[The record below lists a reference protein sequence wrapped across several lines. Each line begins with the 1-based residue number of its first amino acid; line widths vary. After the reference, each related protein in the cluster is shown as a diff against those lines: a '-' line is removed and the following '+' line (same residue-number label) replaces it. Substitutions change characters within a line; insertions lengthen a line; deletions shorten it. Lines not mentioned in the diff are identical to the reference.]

1 VSSNASPVVSSAL
14 PLAQTEAELLR
25 LVLDLGAADDLAGL
39 SAAELN
45 LADASVA
52 LPATPRAVIDDVRAL
67 IDSGQDPLGDTFC
80 QLRTADTRRGDGAFY
95 TPPALVE
102 PMIAWV
108 TAEQPERVVDAGCGS
123 GRFAAAVAR
132 ANPDVALV
140 AVDLD
145 PFATLMTRA
154 HLHAVKARNFT
165 VVQGDYTRLDLPAW
179 DGRTAFIGNPPYVRH
194 HQLTPQ
200 AKAWARAAAE
210 KLGHSISGLAGL
222 HALFFLATAAHGK
235 PGDVGCFVTSSE
247 WLDVNYGA
255 IIRALLLKE
264 LGGHSIHVIEPEAL
278 PFSDATTTA
287 AITTFRLGDQ
297 PDSVRLRKVSA
308 ASELAPLA
316 DVGQPVLRRRLEEA
330 NRWSVFLRPAEHVP
344 DGFVELGELC
354 RVHRGTVT
362 GSNETWILDHTAD
375 LPDSVLLPSITRA
388 RELFAAGDR
397 LTDSSRLKRVADIP
411 AELEELDSAD
421 LKLVKRF
428 IAAAKKAGVHRGYIA
443 SHRKAWW
450 SLGMKE
456 PAPILAT
463 YMARRPPAFV
473 LNDVDARH
481 VNIAHGVY
489 PREALDDHT
498 TARLA
503 LALRAA
509 AQRSSSRVYAG
520 GLMKWEPKEM
530 ERLMVP
536 TLATLR
542 SHVDLTAALEPVG
555 VR

>member
-1 VSSNASPVVSSAL
+1 M
-14 PLAQTEAELLR
+14 QTEAELLR
-25 LVLDLGAADDLAGL
+25 LVLDLGAADDAVTL
-39 SAAELN
+39 STGERALIDAATAEP
-45 LADASVA
+45 ASRRT
-52 LPATPRAVIDDVRAL
+52 LDEVRAL
-67 IDSGQDPLGDTFC
+67 IDAGQDPLGEVFC
-80 QLRTADTRRGDGAFY
+80 RLRNADTRRGDGAFY
-95 TPPALVE
+95 TPAALVD
-102 PMIAWV
+102 PMVEWV
-108 TAEQPERVVDAGCGS
+108 QAENPERVVDAGCGS
-123 GRFAAAVAR
+123 GRFAVAMAR
-132 ANPDVALV
+132 SNPDVILV

-145 PFATLMTRA
+145 PLATLMTRA
-154 HLHAVKARNFT
+154 HLHAVKARNVT
-165 VVQGDYTRLDLPAW
+165 VVQGDYTRLALRATE
-179 DGRTAFIGNPPYVRH
+179 GRTAFIGNPPYVRH

-200 AKAWARAAAE
+200 LKAWARATAT
-210 KLGHSISGLAGL
+210 KLGHPISGLAGL
-222 HALFFLATAAHGK
+222 HALFFLATATFAK

-255 IIRALLLKE
+255 IVRGLLLEE
-264 LGGHSIHVIEPEAL
+264 LGGHSIHVIEPGAL

-287 AITTFRLGDQ
+287 AITTFRVGDR
-297 PDSVRLRKVSA
+297 PESVRLRKVSQ

-316 DVGQPVLRRRLEEA
+316 EVGQPVLRSRLEETA
-330 NRWSVFLRPAEHVP
+330 RWSVFLRPAEHAP
-344 DGFVELGELC
+344 EGFVELGELC

-362 GSNETWILDHTAD
+362 GSNETWILDHTTA
-375 LPDSVLLPSITRA
+375 LPESVLYPSITRA

-397 LTDSSRLKRVADIP
+397 LTDASRLKRVADIP
-411 AELEELDSAD
+411 ADLDELDSED
-421 LKLVKRF
+421 LKAVKRF

-450 SLGMKE
+450 SLGMKQ

-489 PREALDDHT
+489 PREALDEHT
-498 TARLA
+498 TSRLA

-530 ERLMVP
+530 ERMLVP
-536 TLATLR
+536 TLDTLR
-542 SHVDLTAALEPVG
+542 SHADLTAALEPAAVH
-555 VR
+555 